1 MGAGIFRFGVLLG
14 FMSVQVYL
22 VETST
27 IFAASAMASNTVVR
41 SLLGAILPLVP
52 QRLYDDLGYGWG
64 NSLLGFIAVAFIPA
78 PVFLLKYGAAI
89 RPNPRFQVRLWGM
102 GGCVV
107 LLLILCAVH
116 DLGEMECLSSLAYNH
131 YMSAGVT
138 IKQGD
143 VDQQKHD
150 GIAPGL

>member
-1 MGAGIFRFGVLLG
+1 MGTGIFRFGVLLG

-78 PVFLLKYGAAI
+78 PVFLLKNGAAI
-89 RPNPRFQVRLWGM
+89 RPNPRFQVRL
-102 GGCVV
+102 
-107 LLLILCAVH
+107 
-116 DLGEMECLSSLAYNH
+116 
-131 YMSAGVT
+131 
-138 IKQGD
+138 
-143 VDQQKHD
+143 
-150 GIAPGL
+150 